1 MPGSDPTFAT
11 AEVALGLTRTELA
24 EALGVAYPTLGKWAR
39 GERTPDAAAQ
49 TALRMLFWL
58 RDRGQLD
65 AWLAVQRRRA
75 A

>member
-1 MPGSDPTFAT
+1 MLGSNQTFAT
-11 AEVALGLTRTELA
+11 AEVELGLTRYELA
-24 EALGVAYPTLGKWAR
+24 QALGVAYPTLGKWAR

-49 TALRMLFWL
+49 TALRMLYWL

-65 AWLAVQRRRA
+65 EWLAVQRRTA